1 FAAEYPEYASGL
13 SMVIPIRNRS
23 AQADNLRARLEQ
35 QQLEVGMQRL
45 KQQIELEVRQA
56 MVNLTQGQA
65 QVEAANE
72 ALRLAGQVLDA
83 DQARLES
90 GLSTTYNVI
99 LRQRD
104 RAAAREA
111 QIATAVAYAKALV
124 DIHRATGATLEENGI
139 ELSDALTGEITKRP
153 TPPFQSFQKSNVGEK

>member
-1 FAAEYPEYASGL
+1 
-13 SMVIPIRNRS
+13 MVIPIRNRS

-45 KQQIELEVRQA
+45 NQQVELEVRQA

-72 ALRLAGQVLDA
+72 ALKLAGQVVDAEAAKLD
-83 DQARLES
+83 S
-90 GLSTTYNVI
+90 GVSTTYNVV

-104 RAAAREA
+104 LAAARGA
-111 QIATAVAYAKALV
+111 QIAAAVTYAKALV
-124 DIHRATGATLEENGI
+124 DIHRATGATLKENGI

-153 TPPFQSFQKSNVGEK
+153 TPPFQSLQKPNVGAK